1 MCVFRVSERLIEEA
15 TLALCPSSNDAQV
28 CKRWFKSARE
38 IVRVCEWV
46 MNSCYTLACI
56 ALFANL

>member
-1 MCVFRVSERLIEEA
+1 MSERLIEEA